1 MPLTCA
7 SALWRCAR
15 APYQHSLPCLLQVHA
30 GIVRMCEK
38 EDWHAIQQE
47 RGCANIAV
55 EINRY
60 IDSVMEVGGTDNPPS
75 SLLAQASSGAVLVSV
90 LLSLSGSPLCD
101 ISLLGITSSCYGLTT
116 AMSMLVK
123 SRPQITPRSAGPA

>member
-1 MPLTCA
+1 MR
-7 SALWRCAR
+7 ALR
-15 APYQHSLPCLLQVHA
+15 QHSLPAVFQVHA

-60 IDSVMEVGGTDNPPS
+60 IDSVMEVGDTDDPLS
-75 SLLAQASSGAVLVSV
+75 SLLPGAYFGIAFVFI
-90 LLSLSGSPLCD
+90 LLS
-101 ISLLGITSSCYGLTT
+101 
-116 AMSMLVK
+116 
-123 SRPQITPRSAGPA
+123 

>member
-1 MPLTCA
+1 MR
-7 SALWRCAR
+7 ALR
-15 APYQHSLPCLLQVHA
+15 QHSLPAVFQVHA

-60 IDSVMEVGGTDNPPS
+60 IDSVMEVGDQLS
-75 SLLAQASSGAVLVSV
+75 SLLPGAYFGIAFVFV
-90 LLSLSGSPLCD
+90 LLS
-101 ISLLGITSSCYGLTT
+101 
-116 AMSMLVK
+116 
-123 SRPQITPRSAGPA
+123 